1 MFIKLEG
8 INTEGKNSITAFC
21 KEKVTRISLDD
32 KKVVVLFD
40 NNSNTEYTAMSGK
53 EAERIF
59 CEILNKLN
67 EVE

>member
-1 MFIKLEG
+1 MI
-8 INTEGKNSITAFC
+8 
-21 KEKVTRISLDD
+21 

-40 NNSNTEYTAMSGK
+40 NNSNTEYTAISGK